1 MQAAWEGRGGGSQ
14 LWAPVDNSIPPVSS
28 SASVLL
34 MRPVGCSSSP
44 PPPGSSTQVGLS
56 LRVLLLLFAANRNFL
71 CAVAL
76 PVFWVKLSHQSHLPG
91 FLGLCCLSRCHH
103 VLPPL
108 CSPMALQGGNPQ
120 PSPRVAPALEKPGL
134 ATFSRESDLAL
145 TAGLWGQTGLSVN
158 WIQCTCDLGQN
169 SLASLSPGACIE

>member
-1 MQAAWEGRGGGSQ
+1 MPSHSLCSG
-14 LWAPVDNSIPPVSS
+14 LS
-28 SASVLL
+28 SA
-34 MRPVGCSSSP
+34 
-44 PPPGSSTQVGLS
+44 T
-56 LRVLLLLFAANRNFL
+56 RVTFL
-71 CAVAL
+71 G
-76 PVFWVKLSHQSHLPG
+76 FWVSGH
-91 FLGLCCLSRCHH
+91 CCLSRCHH

-169 SLASLSPGACIE
+169 SLASLSPGACIEKEELPPAGTVVMLA